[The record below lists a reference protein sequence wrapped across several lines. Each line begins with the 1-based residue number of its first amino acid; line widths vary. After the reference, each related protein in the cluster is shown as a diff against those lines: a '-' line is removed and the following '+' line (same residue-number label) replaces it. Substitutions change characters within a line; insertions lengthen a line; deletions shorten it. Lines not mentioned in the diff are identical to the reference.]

1 MIGRELTILLR
12 LMVVFMLSY
21 EILGAILLFLELWY
35 DYKLLVTRLQIIS
48 LFDIKNKDIK
58 NAMNE
63 LAAQFFCAKKEE
75 RMSL

>member
-1 MIGRELTILLR
+1 
-12 LMVVFMLSY
+12 MLSY

-58 NAMNE
+58 NA
-63 LAAQFFCAKKEE
+63 KKEE